1 MNVRAA
7 FRNWVPHGRGPHGQV
22 SLHGV
27 FRRGSPRR
35 NAFKVGWGLALSA
48 TLALA
53 ATATQW
59 DHIPAKD
66 HARINPL
73 SGKPEAI
80 AAGALLYR
88 NHCLQCHLADGAGDG
103 HKKPSLKTD
112 RIRTATDGDLEWFLR
127 QGNLAHGMPS
137 WSSLPEAQRWQIIT
151 YLRSLQ

>member
-1 MNVRAA
+1 MKVTATL
-7 FRNWVPHGRGPHGQV
+7 RNWVPPRRGPYGLV
-22 SLHGV
+22 TVNGV
-27 FRRGSPRR
+27 VRHVFLF
-35 NAFKVGWGLALSA
+35 ALKAGWVPALSA

-53 ATATQW
+53 ASATQW

-66 HARINPL
+66 HARTNPL

-80 AAGALLYR
+80 TAGALLYR